1 MPTPEGVKTLLN
13 DMAPRNPK
21 AKTVE
26 PKQFV
31 DMSFV
36 QGREASGFIKRLYA
50 K

>member
-1 MPTPEGVKTLLN
+1 MTW
-13 DMAPRNPK
+13 PRATTK

-36 QGREASGFIKRLYA
+36 QELEVSGFIKRLYA